1 MAALYGKLNMEM
13 TPIRYTG
20 KDTDTATVSVDN
32 KNKTIEVS
40 VKNVYTKEEVDKLIS
55 DILEQVQKLINK
67 VILSMI
73 RKAR

>member
-13 TPIRYTG
+13 TPIRYKG
-20 KDTDTATVSVDN
+20 KDTDTATVLVDN
-32 KNKTIEVS
+32 ANKAISVN

-67 VILSMI
+67 E
-73 RKAR
+73 

>member
-40 VKNVYTKEEVDKLIS
+40 VKNVYTKEEVDELIS

-67 VILSMI
+67 E
-73 RKAR
+73 

>member
-1 MAALYGKLNMEM
+1 MEALYGKLNMEM
-13 TPIRYTG
+13 TPKRNTG

-67 VILSMI
+67 E
-73 RKAR
+73 

>member
-20 KDTDTATVSVDN
+20 KDTDTASVSVDN
-32 KNKTIEVS
+32 ANKAISVN

-67 VILSMI
+67 E
-73 RKAR
+73 

>member
-13 TPIRYTG
+13 TPIRYKG
-20 KDTDTATVSVDN
+20 KDTDTAIVLVDN
-32 KNKTIEVS
+32 ANKTISVN

-67 VILSMI
+67 E
-73 RKAR
+73 

>member
-13 TPIRYTG
+13 TPMRYKG
-20 KDTDTATVSVDN
+20 KDTDTATVLVDN
-32 KNKTIEVS
+32 ANKTISVN

-67 VILSMI
+67 E
-73 RKAR
+73 

>member
-20 KDTDTATVSVDN
+20 KDTDTTTVLVDN
-32 KNKTIEVS
+32 ANKTISVN

-67 VILSMI
+67 E
-73 RKAR
+73 

>member
-13 TPIRYTG
+13 TPIRYKG
-20 KDTDTATVSVDN
+20 KDTDTATVLVDN
-32 KNKTIEVS
+32 ANKTISVN

-67 VILSMI
+67 E
-73 RKAR
+73 

>member
-13 TPIRYTG
+13 TPIRYKG
-20 KDTDTATVSVDN
+20 KDTDTSTVLVDN
-32 KNKTIEVS
+32 ANKTISVN

-67 VILSMI
+67 E
-73 RKAR
+73 

>member
-1 MAALYGKLNMEM
+1 MSALYGKLNMEM
-13 TPIRYTG
+13 IPIRYKG

-32 KNKTIEVS
+32 ANKTISVN

-67 VILSMI
+67 E
-73 RKAR
+73 

>member
-13 TPIRYTG
+13 TPIRYKG

-40 VKNVYTKEEVDKLIS
+40 VKNVYTKEEVDNIVNELN
-55 DILEQVQKLINK
+55 NK
-67 VILSMI
+67 IKILSDLI
-73 RKAR
+73 RV

>member
-13 TPIRYTG
+13 TPTRYTG

-32 KNKTIEVS
+32 KNKTISVN

-67 VILSMI
+67 E
-73 RKAR
+73 

>member
-20 KDTDTATVSVDN
+20 KDTDTATVLVN
-32 KNKTIEVS
+32 NANKTISVN

-67 VILSMI
+67 E
-73 RKAR
+73 

>member
-13 TPIRYTG
+13 TPIGYKG
-20 KDTDTATVSVDN
+20 KDTDTATVLVDN
-32 KNKTIEVS
+32 ANKTISVN

-67 VILSMI
+67 E
-73 RKAR
+73 

>member
-1 MAALYGKLNMEM
+1 MAALYGKLNVEM

-67 VILSMI
+67 E
-73 RKAR
+73 

>member
-13 TPIRYTG
+13 TPIRYKG
-20 KDTDTATVSVDN
+20 KDTDTATVLVDN
-32 KNKTIEVS
+32 ANKTISVS

-67 VILSMI
+67 E
-73 RKAR
+73 

>member
-13 TPIRYTG
+13 TPIRYKG
-20 KDTDTATVSVDN
+20 KDTDTATVLVDN
-32 KNKTIEVS
+32 ANKTIEVS

-67 VILSMI
+67 E
-73 RKAR
+73 

>member
-1 MAALYGKLNMEM
+1 MASLYGKLNMEM

-55 DILEQVQKLINK
+55 DIFEQVQKLINK
-67 VILSMI
+67 E
-73 RKAR
+73 

>member
-13 TPIRYTG
+13 TPIRYKG
-20 KDTDTATVSVDN
+20 KDTDTATVLVN
-32 KNKTIEVS
+32 NANKTISVN

-67 VILSMI
+67 E
-73 RKAR
+73 

>member
-13 TPIRYTG
+13 TPIRYKG
-20 KDTDTATVSVDN
+20 KDTDTTTVLVDN
-32 KNKTIEVS
+32 ANKTISVN

-67 VILSMI
+67 E
-73 RKAR
+73 

>member
-55 DILEQVQKLINK
+55 DILEQMQKLINK
-67 VILSMI
+67 E
-73 RKAR
+73 

>member
-13 TPIRYTG
+13 TPIRYKG

-67 VILSMI
+67 E
-73 RKAR
+73 

>member
-55 DILEQVQKLINK
+55 DILGQVQKLINK
-67 VILSMI
+67 E
-73 RKAR
+73 